1 MSTTDRRM
9 VLKGLTAAGLAM
21 TGISSWASVATAPAL
36 GTAAGVPAG
45 AALNVTSLVS
55 GAALDNAFVQGV
67 QTAVGGQAAAQW
79 SGQRLQGLDA
89 ATFTRLNAMLND
101 DTPTLLVGL
110 VDDASATLVLDLVR
124 SAGGRVLQ
132 AQHHRVGRGP
142 LAQQWAQQLGH
153 TLASGKTAELS
164 NAADVGGT
172 AYVSLSCVI

>member
-1 MSTTDRRM
+1 MSTDRRM
-9 VLKGLTAAGLAM
+9 VLKGLAAAGLAM
-21 TGISSWASVATAPAL
+21 TGISSWAATAGSPAL
-36 GTAAGVPAG
+36 GAAAGVPAG

-55 GAALDNAFVQGV
+55 GAALDGAFVQGV
-67 QTAVGGQAAAQW
+67 QNAVGTQAAAQW

-89 ATFTRLNAMLND
+89 ATFTRLNAMLHD
-101 DTPTLLVGL
+101 GTPTLLVGL

-132 AQHHRVGRGP
+132 AEHHRVGRGP
-142 LAQQWAQQLGH
+142 VAQQWAQQLGQ
-153 TLASGKTAELS
+153 TLASGKTADLG

>member
-9 VLKGLTAAGLAM
+9 VLKGLAAAGLAM
-21 TGISSWASVATAPAL
+21 TGMSWASAATSPAL
-36 GTAAGVPAG
+36 GAAAGVPAG

-67 QTAVGGQAAAQW
+67 QTAVSGQAAAQW

-89 ATFTRLNAMLND
+89 ATFQRLNALLHD

-142 LAQQWAQQLGH
+142 VAQQWAQQLGH
-153 TLASGKTAELS
+153 TLASGKTAELG